1 MWGTPRFCDTLRSTP
16 LGNLDPVIRLFEGN
30 FLDSLRE
37 AAQESRISRRLPWP
51 RTGTTFGATREFRDR
66 SSGDTIPNCLGELA
80 EIRDSK
86 ERTGIAADGHR
97 ASTRGVT
104 GVERLRPQENDQ
116 RSDGGE
122 RGRTDRIFRR
132 N

>member
-51 RTGTTFGATREFRDR
+51 RTQSAPLASGESDQDLGRSGAHEAYWWKLCRLDR
-66 SSGDTIPNCLGELA
+66 SWTMHLH
-80 EIRDSK
+80 RRK
-86 ERTGIAADGHR
+86 EGLESRR
-97 ASTRGVT
+97 RV
-104 GVERLRPQENDQ
+104 RLRSALPHP
-116 RSDGGE
+116 
-122 RGRTDRIFRR
+122 RR
-132 N
+132 PLLR